1 MKKIIITGMII
12 CGVIFLT
19 NCKTEKKE
27 SKPIKPTA
35 QENTEDISNPKTHGI
50 LGCSKV
56 LQKHKQNNLNISILL
71 DLSDRIDDK
80 KYPNPVMSYKERDL
94 GYIKAVAKS
103 FQDHVLSKK
112 IMLMNDQI
120 QVFVEPAPSK
130 MSINQKLQALKI
142 TLNKQ
147 NVTKQKIDSIITRYD
162 SLAKE
167 IYDSA
172 QKTSIFPGSDIW
184 RFFKDKVKDL
194 AMQDCNRNVL
204 IIFTDGYIYHKDTK
218 WREKKQT
225 TYLTPQFL
233 RAEHLNNSQWETY
246 IKNKGYGFIQAT
258 NQLNDLEVLVIGI
271 ENHDKKNT
279 FGYDVIIKYWENWLT
294 SMGVKRLKIIG
305 ADLPA
310 NVGKVIEK
318 FIET

>member
-103 FQDHVLSKK
+103 FQDH
-112 IMLMNDQI
+112 N
-120 QVFVEPAPSK
+120 A
-130 MSINQKLQALKI
+130 
-142 TLNKQ
+142 
-147 NVTKQKIDSIITRYD
+147 
-162 SLAKE
+162 
-167 IYDSA
+167 
-172 QKTSIFPGSDIW
+172 
-184 RFFKDKVKDL
+184 
-194 AMQDCNRNVL
+194 
-204 IIFTDGYIYHKDTK
+204 
-218 WREKKQT
+218 
-225 TYLTPQFL
+225 
-233 RAEHLNNSQWETY
+233 
-246 IKNKGYGFIQAT
+246 
-258 NQLNDLEVLVIGI
+258 
-271 ENHDKKNT
+271 
-279 FGYDVIIKYWENWLT
+279 
-294 SMGVKRLKIIG
+294 
-305 ADLPA
+305 
-310 NVGKVIEK
+310 
-318 FIET
+318 